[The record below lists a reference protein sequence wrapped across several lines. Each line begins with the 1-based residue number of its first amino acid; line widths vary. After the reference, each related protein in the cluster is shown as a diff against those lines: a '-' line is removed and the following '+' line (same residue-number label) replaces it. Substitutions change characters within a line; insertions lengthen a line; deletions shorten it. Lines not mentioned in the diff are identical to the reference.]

1 MKRKGLVSQ
10 NEFL

>member
-1 MKRKGLVSQ
+1 MKRKGFVSQ